1 MALLSS
7 ANARIWINNMQKRN
21 PCTAIAVLFSAAFV
35 SGELSAAA
43 PPEEQKKTADIEK
56 LEVRSARIFQ
66 DTTIVSPTSK
76 VEREEL
82 DNMSIST
89 IEDALA
95 HEPSL
100 VVRKRFIGDP
110 NGVIGIR
117 SSNMFQGTHSLVFAD
132 GMPLHYH
139 LQTRWNGSPRWSL
152 VAPSEVESVEVIY
165 GPFSA
170 EYSGN
175 AMGGVIDITTRTP
188 QQKRVV
194 VEGALFS
201 QDYQLQAQDERLNGG
216 KMYLSYED
224 KIDNLAFLTSFQR
237 LQNDSHPQSQY
248 SAAASLSEEGITT
261 SGGFKGSNELGQSV
275 VYYGNSGPEIAIT
288 ELYKLKLVYD
298 LGQYQLHSTVAYENR
313 LRKVEDTNNY
323 VRDEQ
328 NNLVW
333 GGLANLAGSQF
344 TINSSSFQHSEQQR
358 NSLLFGLGISGDIS
372 GSDWL
377 LDGFYSHFEIL
388 DDHEQL
394 SAVSPQD
401 PSFASANASF
411 KGRLNEYDGTGWQT
425 FDLKLGTQS
434 LFDDPRQRLSVGLH
448 ADQYTLKLVADDYN
462 AITQRRDSDEL
473 DGNPAT
479 GRSDSGGEAQT
490 QAVFAQY
497 GFRLHPKWDLALGLR
512 FEDWQTHDGFSG
524 GLKIRQRSANG
535 FSPKLSLGY
544 FPSEDITLR
553 YSVAKAIRF
562 PILEEL
568 YRNDDATSSGSV
580 FISDPNLVPEEGIF
594 HNVSIE
600 HNYVGGGLKLNV
612 FYEQIDDVIY
622 DQSTT
627 TSTGTVTTSLPTEQ
641 VTNRGTE
648 FIWQTKGLWQG
659 LVDVRFNVSYLDA
672 EISKN
677 VLNPDIVGNVFPRS
691 PKWRSNLQLHFPL
704 SQTLDL
710 NLDGRYASKS
720 YGRLDN
726 LDTTYRV
733 FGAQDAYLLFGLKAN
748 WQYSEKLRLSAGVD
762 NLTNQEAYVAHPWP
776 QRTYYLEAKYLFEG
790 DK

>member
-1 MALLSS
+1 MWTSK
-7 ANARIWINNMQKRN
+7 MQKII
-21 PCTAIAVLFSAAFV
+21 PCTANAVLFSALFMASKLNATQV
-35 SGELSAAA
+35 
-43 PPEEQKKTADIEK
+43 PEKQNKTADIEK

-66 DTTIVSPTSK
+66 DTTIVSPSSR
-76 VEREEL
+76 VEREDL

-89 IEDALA
+89 VEDALA

-100 VVRKRFIGDP
+100 VVRKRFIGDA

-201 QDYQLQAQDERLNGG
+201 QDYQLQDQNERFNGG
-216 KMYLSYED
+216 KIYLSYED
-224 KIDNLAFLTSFQR
+224 KFDNLAFLTSFQR
-237 LQNDSHPQSQY
+237 LQNESHPQSQY
-248 SAAASLSEEGITT
+248 SASAVVSEEGVAT
-261 SGGFKGSNELGQSV
+261 SGGIKGTNELGQSV
-275 VYYGNSGPEIAIT
+275 IYYGNSGPERAST
-288 ELYKLKLVYD
+288 DLYKLKLVYD
-298 LGQYQLHSTVAYENR
+298 LGQYQLRSTMAYESR
-313 LRKVEDTNNY
+313 LRKVENLNNF

-328 NNLVW
+328 GNLLW
-333 GGLANLAGSQF
+333 GGVTNLAGSQF
-344 TINSSSFQHSEQQR
+344 TINSSSFQHSKQQR
-358 NSLLFGLGISGDIS
+358 DSLLFGLGISGDIT

-388 DDHEQL
+388 DDHEEL
-394 SAVSPQD
+394 TAVNPQD
-401 PSFASANASF
+401 PSYASTNANF
-411 KGRLNEYDGTGWQT
+411 RGRLSEYDGSGWQT

-448 ADQYTLKLVADDYN
+448 VDQYSLKLVADDYN
-462 AITQRRDSDEL
+462 AISKQRDSDEL

-490 QAVFAQY
+490 QALFAQY
-497 GFRLHPKWDLALGLR
+497 GFRLDANWDLALGLR
-512 FEDWQTHDGFSG
+512 FEDWQTRDGFSG
-524 GLKIRQRSANG
+524 RLNIKQRSADG

-544 FPSEDITLR
+544 FPREDITLR

-580 FISDPNLVPEEGIF
+580 FVSDPNLVPEEGIF
-594 HNVSIE
+594 HNFSME
-600 HNYVGGGLKLNV
+600 HNYVGGALKLNV
-612 FYEQIDDVIY
+612 FYEQINDVIY

-648 FIWQTKGLWQG
+648 FIWQAKGLWQG
-659 LVDVRFNVSYLDA
+659 LLDVLLNVSYLDA
-672 EISKN
+672 EITKN
-677 VLNPDIVGNVFPRS
+677 VLNPHIVGNVFPRS
-691 PKWRSNLQLHFPL
+691 PSWRSNLQLHFPL
-704 SQTLDL
+704 SEALDV
-710 NLDGRYASKS
+710 NLDGRYASNS
-720 YGRLDN
+720 FGRLDN
-726 LDTTYRV
+726 LDTAHQV
-733 FGAQDAYLLFGLKAN
+733 FGAQDEYLLFGLKAN
-748 WQYSEKLRLSAGVD
+748 WQYSRQLSLSAGID

-790 DK
+790 GK

>member
-1 MALLSS
+1 MQKYNPGTVRTLLFSALLSAS
-7 ANARIWINNMQKRN
+7 QANATDRPDAPN
-21 PCTAIAVLFSAAFV
+21 
-35 SGELSAAA
+35 AAA
-43 PPEEQKKTADIEK
+43 EVEK
-56 LEVRSARIFQ
+56 LEVRTGRIFQ
-66 DTTIVSPTSK
+66 DTTIVSPTSRIQ
-76 VEREEL
+76 REDL

-89 IEDALA
+89 VEDALA

-194 VEGALFS
+194 LEGAVFS
-201 QDYQLQAQDERLNGG
+201 QDYQLQGQDKQFNGG
-216 KMYLSYED
+216 KIYLAYED
-224 KIDNLAFLTSFQR
+224 KIDNVAFLSSFQR

-248 SAAASLSEEGITT
+248 SAPAVLSEEGLIT
-261 SGGFKGSNELGQSV
+261 SGGIQGSNERGQAV
-275 VYYGNSGPEIAIT
+275 IYYGDSGPERAIT
-288 ELYKLKLVYD
+288 DLYKLKVHYD
-298 LGQYQLHSTVAYENR
+298 LGHYQLRSTVAYENR
-313 LRKVEDTNNY
+313 VRQLTNHQNF

-328 NNLVW
+328 GNQVW
-333 GGLANLAGSQF
+333 AGVANVAGTRFSL
-344 TINSSSFQHSEQQR
+344 NSSSFQHSQQER
-358 NSLLFGLGISGDIS
+358 DSLLFGFGVSGDIAN
-372 GSDWL
+372 SDWL
-377 LDGFYSHFEIL
+377 LDAFYSRFEIL
-388 DDHEQL
+388 DDHEEL
-394 SAVSPQD
+394 TAVNPLD
-401 PSFASANASF
+401 PAYASANANF
-411 KGRLNEYDGTGWQT
+411 KGRLSEYDGSGWQT
-425 FDLKLGTQS
+425 LDVKLGTQN

-448 ADQYTLKLVADDYN
+448 ADHYALKLVADDYN
-462 AITQRRDSDEL
+462 AITQQRDSDEL

-490 QAVFAQY
+490 QALFAQY
-497 GFRLHPKWDLALGLR
+497 GFRLNSQWDLALGLR
-512 FEDWQTHDGFSG
+512 VEDWQTRDGFSG
-524 GLKIRQRSANG
+524 GLNIAKRSADG
-535 FSPKLSLGY
+535 FSPKVSLGY
-544 FPSEDITLR
+544 FPSDTLTLR

-580 FISDPNLVPEEGIF
+580 FVSDPNLVPEAGIF
-594 HNVSIE
+594 HNLSLA
-600 HNYVGGGLKLNV
+600 HHYLNGTLKLNV

-627 TSTGTVTTSLPTEQ
+627 TTTGTITTSLPTEQ
-641 VTNRGTE
+641 VTNRGAE
-648 FIWQTKGLWQG
+648 FIWQAKGLWQG
-659 LVDVRFNVSYLDA
+659 VVDLRANFSYLDA

-677 VLNPDIVGNVFPRS
+677 VLNPSIVGNVFPRS
-691 PKWRSNLQLHFPL
+691 PKWRANLQLQFPL
-704 SQTLDL
+704 SDTLDV
-710 NLDGRYASKS
+710 NLDGRYASNS
-720 YGRLDN
+720 FGRLDN
-726 LDTTYRV
+726 LDTAGQV
-733 FGAQDAYLLFGLKAN
+733 FGAQDKYLLYGVKAN
-748 WQYSEKLRLSAGVD
+748 WQYSPQLGFSAGID

-776 QRTYYLEAKYLFEG
+776 QRSVYLEAKYLFEG